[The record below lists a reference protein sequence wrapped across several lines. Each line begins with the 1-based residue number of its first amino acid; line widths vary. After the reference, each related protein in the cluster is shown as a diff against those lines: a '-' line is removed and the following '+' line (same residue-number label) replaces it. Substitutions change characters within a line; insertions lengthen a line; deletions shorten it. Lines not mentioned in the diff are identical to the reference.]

1 MEMTLD
7 QMEVGQKGKIVKL
20 VKQGVTRKALLEMG
34 VLPNTEVTII
44 RSAPLGDPLE
54 LLIQGYHLSIRKEY
68 AKMVVVEVLDK

>member
-20 VKQGVTRKALLEMG
+20 VKQGVTRKVLLEMG
-34 VLPNTEVTII
+34 ILPNAEVTII

-54 LLIQGYHLSIRKEY
+54 LLIQGYHLSVRKED
-68 AKMVVVEVLDK
+68 AQMIVVEVLDK

>member
-20 VKQGVTRKALLEMG
+20 VKQGVARKALLEMG
-34 VLPNTEVTII
+34 VLPNAEVTII

-54 LLIQGYHLSIRKEY
+54 LLIQGYHLSIRKED
-68 AKMVVVEVLDK
+68 AQMIVVEVLDK